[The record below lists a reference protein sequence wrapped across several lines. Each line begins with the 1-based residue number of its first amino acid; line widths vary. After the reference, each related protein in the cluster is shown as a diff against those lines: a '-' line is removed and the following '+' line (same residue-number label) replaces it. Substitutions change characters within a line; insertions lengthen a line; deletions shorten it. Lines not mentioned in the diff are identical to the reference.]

1 MIATKYIKI
10 YGLADV
16 TNFIQEATRV
26 EGDVTLKRGKYVIDG
41 KSLMGIMSID
51 VSQGVTVEYP
61 SDAIEFDTFL
71 NQFV

>member
-10 YGLADV
+10 HGLADV
-16 TNFIQEATRV
+16 AEFIQRASRV
-26 EGDVTLKRGKYVIDG
+26 DGDVTLKRGKYVVDG
-41 KSLMGIMSID
+41 KSLMGLMSID

-61 SDAIEFDTFL
+61 NDATNFDEFL